1 MIPAVLIASALG
13 DSLGLIGIFVIL
25 IGGLVNV
32 LLVYIAIQVIGERA
46 SNQRDREGGS
56 PGSW

>member
-1 MIPAVLIASALG
+1 MMPAVLIASALG

-56 PGSW
+56 PDSW